1 MTVIVMNV
9 FRDCCPPSLQFP
21 SHTTPLL
28 LFEVRLPRL
37 YDTFLG
43 AQPEVFIVISHP
55 SLNREKGQAESAKPL
70 ALQFTAQMFAMAW
83 IGSQL
88 KPGYGDSVWVT
99 QIDDKTSG
107 TLAVTSCF
115 PGCALVGSWLASG
128 AGSGI

>member
-1 MTVIVMNV
+1 MYSGTVVLLPCNSPAIPHP
-9 FRDCCPPSLQFP
+9 CCCLKSGSPD
-21 SHTTPLL
+21 
-28 LFEVRLPRL
+28 